1 MAKSSFYHNVCI
13 KDEASAR
20 RFIEAVNKS
29 EEKKKNNKY
38 EKVNEVSDD
47 AKEAIRKMVMS
58 LE

>member
-13 KDEASAR
+13 EDEASAK

-47 AKEAIRKMVMS
+47 AKEAIRKMVM
-58 LE
+58 